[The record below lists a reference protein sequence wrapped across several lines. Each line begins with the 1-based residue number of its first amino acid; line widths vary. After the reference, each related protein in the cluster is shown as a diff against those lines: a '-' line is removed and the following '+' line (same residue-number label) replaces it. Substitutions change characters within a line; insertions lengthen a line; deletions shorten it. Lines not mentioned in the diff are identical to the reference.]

1 MSQGLDPQISE
12 LITQTLPLVKHV
24 MFQTT
29 SHFPR
34 HVDKEE
40 LVRAGVLGLVEAAH
54 RFDPAQGVPFAPY
67 AAQRIRGAII
77 DAVRKVDWAPRSLR
91 RAGRGLEAASDK
103 LANDLRRNPTSV
115 ELAGAMG
122 ISLGAL
128 AELQAQLLQSVVL
141 GLDMAVSETYGD
153 GDDDVHLE
161 GTVPDDAVS
170 VEDDL
175 CDREMVAYLR
185 DAVALLPDRH
195 RIVIQGYF
203 FDGRTSAEV
212 AAELDVTVSRV
223 SQLRTEAFDMLRHGL
238 AAQFADGAAAAGPAA
253 EPVPANVARRRGAYA
268 AAIATHSTWRSR
280 LDARP
285 TDDSRRLEQAV

>member
-12 LITQTLPLVKHV
+12 LIEQTLPLVKHV

-34 HVDKEE
+34 HVDKDE

-54 RFDPAQGVPFAPY
+54 RYDPAQGVPFAPY

-91 RAGRGLEAASDK
+91 RAGRNLEATSDK

-115 ELAGAMG
+115 ELAEAMG
-122 ISLGAL
+122 LSLAAL
-128 AELQAQLLQSVVL
+128 AELQGQLVQSVVL
-141 GLDMAVSETYGD
+141 GLDMAVSETYTD

-161 GTVPDDAVS
+161 GTVPDDGLS

-175 CDREMVAYLR
+175 CDREMASYLR

-195 RIVIQGYF
+195 RVVIQGYF
-203 FDGRTSAEV
+203 FDGRTSAEI
-212 AAELDVTVSRV
+212 AAELEVTVSRV

-238 AAQFADGAAAAGPAA
+238 TAQYGEGEIVAEPAA
-253 EPVPANVARRRGAYA
+253 EPVPAKVLHRRGAYA

-285 TDDSRRLEQAV
+285 ADDTRRLEQAV